1 MLPSDSLIAVVDDD
15 APVVRAVA
23 RALTTHGYRVR
34 TFGSG
39 QEYLNESA
47 ALHPTCLLADIRMPG
62 IDGLAIQDAARAD
75 GSDVPTVFMT
85 GTGDISTVVEA
96 MKAGASD
103 LLAKPFSVHAL
114 LSAIDAAVN
123 RAHRTDVDLRLLAAH
138 WRALAQL
145 TPREAEVAALV
156 ASGRLNKQVAAA
168 LGITEK
174 TVKVHRARAMR
185 KLHAESLAELVR
197 VVDRLLAEPRRR
209 AMHVDGVDVACP
221 PTLDVMVRALTRASA
236 TKA

>member
-1 MLPSDSLIAVVDDD
+1 
-15 APVVRAVA
+15 
-23 RALTTHGYRVR
+23 YRVR

-39 QEYLNESA
+39 QEYLAESGSI
-47 ALHPTCLLADIRMPG
+47 HPTCILADIRMPG
-62 IDGLAIQDAARAD
+62 IDGLALNVAVHKD

-103 LLAKPFSVHAL
+103 LLSKPFTVRAL

-123 RAHRTDVDLRLLAAH
+123 RAHRSDVDHRELAAL
-138 WRALAQL
+138 WRALTQL

-209 AMHVDGVDVACP
+209 LVHVDGVDVSCP